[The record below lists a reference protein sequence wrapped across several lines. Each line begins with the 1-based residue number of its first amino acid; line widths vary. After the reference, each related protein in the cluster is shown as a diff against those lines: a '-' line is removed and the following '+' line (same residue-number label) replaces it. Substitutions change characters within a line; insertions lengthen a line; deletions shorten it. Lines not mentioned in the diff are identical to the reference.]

1 MNPKNAIS
9 QVSLKAPAK
18 INLFL
23 AITEK
28 RDDCYHEIN
37 SILSTIE
44 LSDQITLLKTGKRDE
59 ITCNC
64 KEDNSLSGSN
74 NLAYRAIE
82 EWRKFTGDRTGVK
95 VNITKRIPQMAGLGG
110 GSSDAVATLRALNII
125 NGHPLGQSELL
136 GLAEKLGSDC
146 PFFLLNGLG
155 HARGRG
161 EQVTNLSGP
170 RKKELDGQ
178 RIFLFQP
185 PLGFSTPLLYEEFA
199 KESSYCD
206 SIWAEESVE
215 QWKSGIL
222 PASKLFYNDFEKV
235 ILKKYLFLKPLF
247 QELEKCFGL
256 QFHVSGSG
264 SCCFSFAPPEQ
275 SANQVMNVI
284 KKSLGENSHFW
295 VSRICFG

>member
-9 QVSLKAPAK
+9 QVSLQAPAK

-23 AITEK
+23 AITGK
-28 RDDCYHEIN
+28 REDHYHEVN

-44 LSDQITLLKTGKRDE
+44 LSDQITLLKTGERDE
-59 ITCNC
+59 IICNC
-64 KEDNSLSGSN
+64 KEDTSLSGSN

-110 GSSDAVATLRALNII
+110 GSSDAVATLRALNLIH
-125 NGHPLGQSELL
+125 GEPVGKSGLL

-146 PFFLLNGLG
+146 PFFLSNGLG
-155 HARGRG
+155 HASGRG
-161 EQVTNLSGP
+161 EQVLNLSGP
-170 RKKELDGQ
+170 RKKELNGQ

-185 PLGFSTPLLYEEFA
+185 PLGFSTPLLYEEIA

-206 SIWAEESVE
+206 SMWAEESIE
-215 QWKSGIL
+215 KWKNGIL
-222 PASKLFYNDFEKV
+222 PVCKLFYNDFEQV

-247 QELEKCFGL
+247 NELKKCFGL

-264 SCCFSFAPPEQ
+264 SCCFSFAPEDQ
-275 SANQVMNVI
+275 CVDSVVNVI

-295 VSRICFG
+295 VSRICYG